1 MTVLLA
7 VLCSLA
13 LLAWVGVLLAP
24 HQPHCTRERLE
35 ADPAAPDDLKS
46 VTVLIPARDEA
57 ASIGRTVGSLAAQ
70 GRGLTVVV
78 VDDESGDGTAEAA
91 SAAARAAGRELEL
104 RVISGGPLPP
114 GWAGKL
120 WALEQGF
127 AVVHRPYVLLLD
139 ADIEVAPGLVA
150 TLLREARARDASLVS
165 LMAELHC
172 TTFWERLLTPAFVL
186 FFKLL
191 YPFAWVADP
200 RRRTAAAAGGCMLVR
215 CDALR
220 AIGGFAA
227 IRGAL
232 IDDCTLAAALKRAR
246 PPIWLG
252 MTHSVRSLR
261 EYPALRDFWS
271 MVSRSAFTQLRY
283 STALL
288 LVVIVLMVVT
298 LLAPVAG
305 TIVAATTGDLRLAAL
320 AVGAWLALGAAY
332 WPLVRF
338 YGLPAVWALTLPAAG
353 ALFLAMTV
361 SSAVGFWRGTG
372 ASWKARQYG
381 RPSEAPPI
389 EPGSGTPPS

>member
-1 MTVLLA
+1 MTVLIA
-7 VLCSLA
+7 VCMFA
-13 LLAWVGVLLAP
+13 LLAWVGVLVAP
-24 HQPHCTRERLE
+24 HQPHRTRERLE
-35 ADPAAPDDLKS
+35 ADPSAPDDLAS

-57 ASIGRTVGSLAAQ
+57 ASIGRTIGALAAQ
-70 GRGLTVVV
+70 GRGLAVVV
-78 VDDESGDGTAEAA
+78 VDDESSDGTAD
-91 SAAARAAGRELEL
+91 AARAAATRAGGVLEL
-104 RVISGGPLPP
+104 RVIAGGSLPA

-120 WALEQGF
+120 WALEQGL
-127 AVVHRPYVLLLD
+127 AVVDRPFVLLLD
-139 ADIEVAPGLVA
+139 ADIEIARGLVP

-172 TTFWERLLTPAFVL
+172 TTFWERLLTPAFVF

-191 YPFAWVADP
+191 CPFAWVADP

-215 CDALR
+215 SDALR
-220 AIGGFAA
+220 AAGGFAG

-261 EYPALRDFWS
+261 EYPQLRDFWS

-288 LVVIVLMVVT
+288 LLAIVLMVAT
-298 LLAPVAG
+298 LAGPVIG
-305 TIVAATTGDLRLAAL
+305 TIVAASTGDLGLATL
-320 AVGAWLALGAAY
+320 AVAGWLAMAAAY
-332 WPLVRF
+332 SPLVRF
-338 YGLPAVWALTLPAAG
+338 YGLPLVWALTLPAAG

-361 SSAVGFWRGTG
+361 SSAVGYWRGTR
-372 ASWKARQYG
+372 ASWKARAYG
-381 RPSEAPPI
+381 RSP
-389 EPGSGTPPS
+389 